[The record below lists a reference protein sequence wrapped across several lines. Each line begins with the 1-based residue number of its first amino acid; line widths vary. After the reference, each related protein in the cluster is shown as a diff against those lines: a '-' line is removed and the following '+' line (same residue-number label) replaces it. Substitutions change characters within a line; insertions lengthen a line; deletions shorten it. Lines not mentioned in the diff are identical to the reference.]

1 MSPARAA
8 KSLWSFQTIINNDVI
23 NGREKNMNTQ
33 MMICMV
39 IFAATLV
46 SYMMNKIPM
55 WLTAMLSLTALYFTG
70 CIDAT
75 GALAGFSNANTLLM
89 ATMFIVA
96 AGFRRTSLVDGMC
109 DAIMKLTRG
118 SFLTAYFGYILI
130 AVLLTNFIASPMVV
144 YASTSVPA
152 GSSL

>member
-1 MSPARAA
+1 
-8 KSLWSFQTIINNDVI
+8 
-23 NGREKNMNTQ
+23 MNTQ

-75 GALAGFSNANTLLM
+75 GALARVFQM
-89 ATMFIVA
+89 
-96 AGFRRTSLVDGMC
+96 
-109 DAIMKLTRG
+109 
-118 SFLTAYFGYILI
+118 LI
-130 AVLLTNFIASPMVV
+130 RCLWQLC
-144 YASTSVPA
+144 
-152 GSSL
+152 L

>member
-1 MSPARAA
+1 
-8 KSLWSFQTIINNDVI
+8 
-23 NGREKNMNTQ
+23 MNTQ

-75 GALAGFSNANTLLM
+75 GALAGFSNVLHTIPIYL
-89 ATMFIVA
+89 A
-96 AGFRRTSLVDGMC
+96 AKVR
-109 DAIMKLTRG
+109 
-118 SFLTAYFGYILI
+118 FLIQKIFGC
-130 AVLLTNFIASPMVV
+130 
-144 YASTSVPA
+144 
-152 GSSL
+152 